1 MPLCHLFDIMAESTH
16 EDRVPGELA
25 QIAAGQLEDLGCDAV
40 LLHQRLLNQRRQTS
54 RHKILLHLGEVE
66 LEGIV
71 RGQGHIEAPGN
82 II

>member
-1 MPLCHLFDIMAESTH
+1 MAEPTH
-16 EDRVPGELA
+16 KDRVPGELT

-40 LLHQRLLNQRRQTS
+40 LFHQRLLNQRGHIS
-54 RHKILLHLGEVE
+54 RHNIILHLSEVE

>member
-1 MPLCHLFDIMAESTH
+1 MAESTH
-16 EDRVPGELA
+16 EDRVPGELT

-40 LLHQRLLNQRRQTS
+40 LFHQRLLNQERQIS
-54 RHKILLHLGEVE
+54 GHKICLNLSEVE